1 MIGIVDY
8 GMGNLKS
15 VYNAFQFV
23 GAKVEIINQG
33 EVNLD
38 NYSHLV
44 IPGVGA
50 FGQAMDNLNKLDLV
64 NSINKFILTRKP
76 VLGICLGMQLLATIG
91 NEPYKVD
98 GLKLIQGEVKKIPK
112 LGMRIP
118 HVGWNSILMKK
129 DHYLFEGVKK
139 DADFYFVHSYYFDV
153 FGEEN
158 IIANCHYGFDFPAVV
173 GCNNLTGIQFHP
185 EKSQKNGLKILENFA
200 FNEPIS

>member
-33 EVNLD
+33 EVNFD
-38 NYSHLV
+38 YYSHLV

-153 FGEEN
+153 FTEEN
-158 IIANCHYGFDFPAVV
+158 IIANCQYGFDFPAVV

-200 FNEPIS
+200 FHEPIY